1 MLVGCRRRLTLP
13 PASPGRLPSGASETL
28 GPFQRLHGDRGVAP
42 WAVPEISN
50 GLCPLVSF
58 ATGRPMNIQLV
69 TSQID
74 TQRRPAQR

>member
-1 MLVGCRRRLTLP
+1 MLAGCRWRSPAPLP
-13 PASPGRLPSGASETL
+13 VVEALEVPGALSGTSLEVVWPPGRLQDSDVS
-28 GPFQRLHGDRGVAP
+28 
-42 WAVPEISN
+42 VPY
-50 GLCPLVSF
+50 CVP